1 MDKQKYF
8 KSIWSLGRLVVG
20 YSELKAFDIKTAL
33 TFARI
38 NTEYNYAVKNNTL
51 IEDYC
56 FAYEELEIAGCIG
69 LNVEDVKVAIKQLEK
84 LFLIKTFIV
93 DNCKLMHLELERICL
108 FIGRAE
114 RENNYKLWDNGL
126 NLIQSNAF
134 KYIEFN
140 EENRKLVDKKKIPE
154 LVLARDENGN
164 IYSF

>member
-1 MDKQKYF
+1 MCTGWQM
-8 KSIWSLGRLVVG
+8 V
-20 YSELKAFDIKTAL
+20 
-33 TFARI
+33 
-38 NTEYNYAVKNNTL
+38 
-51 IEDYC
+51 
-56 FAYEELEIAGCIG
+56 
-69 LNVEDVKVAIKQLEK
+69 EK
-84 LFLIKTFIV
+84 LFLIKTFNI

-114 RENNYKLWDNGL
+114 RENNYRLWDNGL

-140 EENRKLVDKKKIPE
+140 EKNRKLVDKKKIPE